1 MTDEAAMGGDD
12 PPSASAGARARAS
25 STLQDSKGKDKD
37 DADEGRIMV
46 YARKRPTFKRD
57 LEDPA
62 FEDIVNMEIDGKSI
76 KLTGGK
82 TYSYDGTFGE
92 KSQQY
97 PVWVAVGK
105 PLVEN
110 VFKGYCGT
118 CIVYGQTGTGKS
130 HTMSNINKGEEGI
143 IPQSMIYMFQRQE
156 EDVDRQYD
164 LLFSFLQIYRDKV
177 SDLMKPESDNL
188 DIVRNDDGEVSIPG
202 ITTHECNT
210 KEKFIELYEEG
221 DQHRVVAATKMN
233 PVSSRGHSCMMIA
246 IKSKPKG
253 DAGGDI
259 RSAKMW
265 MIDLAG
271 YERFSKTGVLEG
283 IRKEE
288 AKCINASL
296 LSLGNVISALAEK
309 QKHVPWRNSKL
320 TRLLQDAIGGKAKAT
335 VMLTLG
341 PSAASF
347 HETVG
352 TLYFGTRA
360 MACKTE
366 AKLQLSTD
374 YATLCKQ
381 LQEMLE
387 EQKEKYTA
395 LEIQATNR
403 QIEAEQR
410 EARMKKQMAE
420 LKKRH
425 DDDLKKL
432 MASGASKE
440 QIEAM
445 MKENQEELELV
456 EEIQQEEIKAAEE
469 QNDAEVREI
478 VQEQAKMSS
487 AEVDAIREENIKE
500 IEALK
505 AKITELEEENGD
517 LKKKETECKDLQ
529 EAITKLK
536 EDHSNEIL
544 QEKEKAALNT
554 GVSKEGQEQLKAE
567 YEKQMQCMRQMLEQT
582 HEARMVEM
590 EQSHEKQVKTL
601 NQKLEDSQSAATQ
614 EYESMKASLIKK
626 YDEQSEK
633 DRAKAKDIQ
642 EKLKRNHL
650 IIKNSY
656 QDQKEKLKEEIEA
669 LKSAH
674 GGDAAAMEVASRE
687 QIARLTEQHK
697 TIKKNYQ
704 DLFEKKQAEIDKM
717 REALKKAGVHFDPE
731 EA

>member
-12 PPSASAGARARAS
+12 PPSAADGARARAS
-25 STLQDSKGKDKD
+25 STLQESGGGGGDKD
-37 DADEGRIMV
+37 EKDEGRIMV

-76 KLTGGK
+76 RLTGGK
-82 TYSYDGTFGE
+82 TYQYDGTFGAN
-92 KSQQY
+92 SQQY
-97 PVWVAVGK
+97 PVWLAVGK
-105 PLVEN
+105 PLVDN

-143 IPQSMIYMFQRQE
+143 IPQSMIYMFSRQE
-156 EDVDRQYD
+156 EDQDRTYD

-188 DIVRNDDGEVSIPG
+188 DIVRNDEGEVSIPG
-202 ITTHECNT
+202 ITSHECNT

-221 DQHRVVAATKMN
+221 DQHRIVAATKMN
-233 PVSSRGHSCMMIA
+233 PVSSRGHSCMMIS

-253 DAGGDI
+253 DGGDT

-296 LSLGNVISALAEK
+296 LSLGNVISALSEK

-352 TLYFGTRA
+352 TLYFGSRA

-374 YATLCKQ
+374 YASLCKK
-381 LQEMLE
+381 LEEMLT
-387 EQKEKYTA
+387 EQRERYTA

-403 QIEAEQR
+403 QIEAQQR
-410 EARMKKQMAE
+410 EDRMKRQMAE

-425 DDDLKKL
+425 DEQLKGL
-432 MASGASKE
+432 MSSGASKE
-440 QIEAM
+440 AIEAM

-456 EEIQQEEIKAAEE
+456 EEQQQEEIKMAEE
-469 QNDAEVREI
+469 KNDEEVQEI
-478 VQEQAKMSS
+478 VKEQVKMSS
-487 AEVDAIREENIKE
+487 AELDHLREDHEKETAELKAELAAMKEENERLQAKE
-500 IEALK
+500 KEA
-505 AKITELEEENGD
+505 TELQD
-517 LKKKETECKDLQ
+517 
-529 EAITKLK
+529 AITKMK
-536 EDHSNEIL
+536 EEHAQEL
-544 QEKEKAALNT
+544 MKEKETAALST
-554 GVSKEGQEQLKAE
+554 GVSKEGMEQLKGE
-567 YEKQMQCMRQMLEQT
+567 YDKQVQSIRQMLEST
-582 HEARMVEM
+582 HEARMLEL
-590 EQSHEKQVKTL
+590 EQTQDRQVKKL
-601 NQKLEDSQSAATQ
+601 QQQLEDSQSAATK
-614 EYESMKASLIKK
+614 EYEDMKASLIKK
-626 YDEQSEK
+626 YEEQAEK
-633 DRAKAKDIQ
+633 ERAKAKDIQ

-656 QDQKEKLKEEIEA
+656 QDQKQKLQQEIED
-669 LKSAH
+669 LKQGHS
-674 GGDAAAMEVASRE
+674 GDIAGADAASRE
-687 QIARLTEQHK
+687 QLAKLTEQHQ
-697 TIKKNYQ
+697 TIKRNYQ
-704 DLFEKKQAEIDKM
+704 DQFDKQKKEIEQL
-717 REALKKAGVHFDPE
+717 REALKAGGHVDPT
-731 EA
+731 A

>member
-12 PPSASAGARARAS
+12 APSAASGARARAS
-25 STLQDSKGKDKD
+25 STLQNSKGKDKEGP
-37 DADEGRIMV
+37 DEGRIMV

-62 FEDIVNMEIDGKSI
+62 FEDIVNMECDGKSI
-76 KLTGGK
+76 RLTGGK
-82 TYSYDGTFGE
+82 SYSYDGTFNE

-97 PVWVAVGK
+97 PVWAAVGK

-143 IPQSMIYMFQRQE
+143 IPQSMIYMFERQV
-156 EDVDRQYD
+156 EDTERQYD

-188 DIVRNDDGEVSIPG
+188 DIVRNDEGEVSIPG
-202 ITTHECNT
+202 ITTLECNT

-233 PVSSRGHSCMMIA
+233 PVSSRGHTCMMIS
-246 IKSKPKG
+246 IKSKP
-253 DAGGDI
+253 AAEAAGDI

-271 YERFSKTGVLEG
+271 YERFSKTGVMEG

-335 VMLTLG
+335 VFLTLG

-381 LQEMLE
+381 LAEMLE
-387 EQKEKYTA
+387 DQKEKYSA
-395 LEIQATNR
+395 LEIQSTNR
-403 QIEAEQR
+403 QMEAEQR
-410 EARMKKQMAE
+410 EARMTKQMKE
-420 LKKRH
+420 LKRRH

-432 MASGASKE
+432 MSSGASKE
-440 QIEAM
+440 AIEAM
-445 MKENQEELELV
+445 MKENSEELDLV

-469 QNDAEVREI
+469 QNDAEVKEI
-478 VQEQAKMSS
+478 VEEQAKMSS
-487 AEVDAIREENIKE
+487 AEVDAIREENTKE
-500 IEALK
+500 TDALK
-505 AKITELEEENGD
+505 VKLTELEEENSG
-517 LKKKETECKDLQ
+517 LKVKETECKDLQ
-529 EAITKLK
+529 DAMTKLK
-536 EDHSNEIL
+536 EEHSSEIL
-544 QEKEKAALNT
+544 REKENAALNT
-554 GVSKEGQEQLKAE
+554 GVSKEGQAQLKAE

-590 EQSHEKQVKTL
+590 EQSNEKQVKTL
-601 NQKLEDSQSAATQ
+601 NQKLEDSQAAATT
-614 EYESMKASLIKK
+614 EYEGMKSSLNKK
-626 YDEQSEK
+626 HIEMAEAK
-633 DRAKAKDIQ
+633 AAKAKDIQ

-656 QDQKEKLKEEIEA
+656 QDQKEKLKEEVEA

-674 GGDAAAMEVASRE
+674 GGDAAAAEVASRE
-687 QIARLTEQHK
+687 QVARLTEQHK

-717 REALKKAGVHFDPE
+717 REKLKEAGVHYDPE
-731 EA
+731 A